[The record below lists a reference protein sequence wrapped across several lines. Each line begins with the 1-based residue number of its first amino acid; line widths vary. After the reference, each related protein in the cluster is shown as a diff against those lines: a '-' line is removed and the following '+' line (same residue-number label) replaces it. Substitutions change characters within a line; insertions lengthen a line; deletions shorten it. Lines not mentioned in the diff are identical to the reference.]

1 MRPGHAVGIS
11 TKTLLGMCPSEDSLQ
26 VLKDTHTRM
35 LISAWYSESEMEA
48 AEEAHSG
55 GGDLSNV
62 VDADFGLRLSAN
74 EWSKP
79 DPTAAPRRQVGSHSQ

>member
-11 TKTLLGMCPSEDSLQ
+11 TITLLGMCPSENSLQ
-26 VLKDTHTRM
+26 VLEDTHTRM
-35 LISAWYSESEMEA
+35 LISAWYSESEMEWA
-48 AEEAHSG
+48 KEARSRG
-55 GGDLSNV
+55 RDPSNV

-79 DPTAAPRRQVGSHSQ
+79 DPTAAP